1 MEPITTG
8 QICRGAVPFVVI
20 QSIILGLV
28 ITFPQMVMHYKKPAV
43 QLNQQQIDQ
52 QFNNIH
58 IAGIGGAP
66 GGCHRSISASRHE
79 FSDGEI
85 ARLHAP
91 LSCLHESGAASAS
104 CGFVRNA

>member
-1 MEPITTG
+1 
-8 QICRGAVPFVVI
+8 VPFVVI
-20 QSIILGLV
+20 QSIIVGLV
-28 ITFPQMVMHYKKPAV
+28 ITFPQMVMHYKKPAM

-85 ARLHAP
+85 ARLHALVLP
-91 LSCLHESGAASAS
+91 SLIWRRQRILRLRPTCLTKDHGAGIAL
-104 CGFVRNA
+104 R